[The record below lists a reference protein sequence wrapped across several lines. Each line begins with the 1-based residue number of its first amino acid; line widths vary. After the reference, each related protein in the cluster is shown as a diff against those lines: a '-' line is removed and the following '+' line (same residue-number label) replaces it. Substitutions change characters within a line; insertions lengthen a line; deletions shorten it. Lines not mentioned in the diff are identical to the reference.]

1 MAYHSSIEW
10 TDATWNVVVGC
21 SKVVDAGEWT
31 GFITINRSTRK
42 GRTYF
47 GAVIGVS
54 GTRRQPHDLAA
65 SLWGGTVW
73 LYTPKDPTQWR
84 PTT

>member
-10 TDATWNVVVGC
+10 TDATWNVVVGY
-21 SKVVDAGEWT
+21 
-31 GFITINRSTRK
+31 RSTRK

>member
-21 SKVVDAGEWT
+21 SKVVDAGEW
-31 GFITINRSTRK
+31 
-42 GRTYF
+42 YF